1 MHTGRSQRLCGTAKN
16 TDERERR
23 TVMEKIKNA
32 VKTKEYAK
40 FHMETIVAHNGILV
54 DIVVSESYEETE
66 FDKIMADCKRQE
78 EERERER
85 RRTEKIKLINLFTGK
100 RVRREI
106 A

>member
-1 MHTGRSQRLCGTAKN
+1 
-16 TDERERR
+16 
-23 TVMEKIKNA
+23 MEKIKNA

-40 FHMETIVAHNGILV
+40 FHIIVAHNGILV

-85 RRTEKIKLINLFTGK
+85 RRTEKIKLINLFTGRREK
-100 RVRREI
+100 REI

>member
-1 MHTGRSQRLCGTAKN
+1 MT
-16 TDERERR
+16 
-23 TVMEKIKNA
+23 KIKEA
-32 VKTKEYAK
+32 VDNHKNYEK
-40 FHMETIVAHNGILV
+40 FHVETIVAHNGVLV
-54 DIVVSESYEETE
+54 DIVISASYEETE

>member
-1 MHTGRSQRLCGTAKN
+1 
-16 TDERERR
+16 
-23 TVMEKIKNA
+23 MEKIKNA

-85 RRTEKIKLINLFTGK
+85 RKAEKIKLINLFTG
-100 RVRREI
+100 RRERRDI